1 MKRPEGNVQAA
12 KSKASKL
19 KKKKKKIRVPV
30 PTQSKLTKEQKLF
43 LDFKDVDT
51 LSKFISGVGKILP
64 RKRTGATHRE
74 QQSIRD
80 AIKMAR
86 FMALLPYVSK

>member
-1 MKRPEGNVQAA
+1 MRRPEPANAA
-12 KSKASKL
+12 ARTKASKL
-19 KKKKKKIRVPV
+19 KKKKKKIRTPV

-43 LDFKDVDT
+43 LDYKDVDT

-74 QQSIRD
+74 QQLIRD
-80 AIKMAR
+80 AVKMAR

>member
-1 MKRPEGNVQAA
+1 MRRPDNMQAQR
-12 KSKASKL
+12 SKATKL
-19 KKKKKKIRVPV
+19 KKKKKKRVIPT

-43 LDFKDVDT
+43 LDYKDVDT
-51 LSKFISGVGKILP
+51 LSKFISGLGRIMP
-64 RKRTGATHRE
+64 RKRTGATHKE

-86 FMALLPYVSK
+86 FMALLPYVAH

>member
-1 MKRPEGNVQAA
+1 MRRPENNQA

-19 KKKKKKIRVPV
+19 KKKKKKVRAPM
-30 PTQSKLTKEQKLF
+30 PTQSKLTKDQRDF
-43 LDFKDVDT
+43 LDYKDVET

-74 QQSIRD
+74 QQQIRD
-80 AIKMAR
+80 AVKMAR